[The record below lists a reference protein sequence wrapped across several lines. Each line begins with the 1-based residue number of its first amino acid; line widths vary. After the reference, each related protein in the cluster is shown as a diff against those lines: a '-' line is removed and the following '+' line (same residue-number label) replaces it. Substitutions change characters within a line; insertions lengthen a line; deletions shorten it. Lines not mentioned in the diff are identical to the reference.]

1 LIAFVIAQ
9 LFAQATPQISFSQEI
24 LDAHNRYRRAAGV
37 PPLVW
42 SVGLAHSAQRWADAL
57 NSNLEFR
64 HDPRNHTQGEN
75 IFMGTSGMF
84 SLTDMVDAW
93 GQERQNFRDG
103 TFPNVSTTGKWFE
116 VGHYSQM
123 VWRTT
128 TSVGCAGIDG
138 NDGYYRFV
146 CRYSPPGNVVG
157 EKPF

>member
-1 LIAFVIAQ
+1 VITFVIAQ

-24 LDAHNRYRRAAGV
+24 LDAHNRYRRAVGV
-37 PPLVW
+37 PPLIW
-42 SVGLAHSAQRWADAL
+42 SVGLARSAQRWADAL

-64 HDPRNHTQGEN
+64 HDPSNHTQGEN
-75 IFMGTSGMF
+75 IFMGTAGMF
-84 SLTDMVDAW
+84 SLTEMVDAW

-123 VWRTT
+123 VWKTT
-128 TSVGCAGIDG
+128 TSVGCAGING